1 MKPSNILLNSECH
14 VKVADYGLAR
24 SVAQSDSEVGTNPV
38 LTDYV
43 ATRWYRAP
51 EILLGSTKY
60 TKGVDMWSLGCIL
73 GELIGGKP
81 TFPGTSTM
89 NQLERIMEV
98 TGRPSQEDIDA
109 MKSPFAATMLESLP
123 MVRNRPLTEMFPTAS
138 SDALDLLKSLLQFN
152 PNKRI
157 SAADALQHPYVV
169 QFHNPD
175 DEPECGRIIRI
186 SIDDNTKYSIADYRD
201 RLYSEVIKRKKDQR
215 RHRLRDPQSSSGSV
229 HVGSNSSGPADG
241 GTSGAGSASHS
252 RDRVSSSGHR
262 QRETQQY
269 PSYHPNQPSHNHNHH
284 HGQTQSY
291 ASPNGQAA
299 YQHNHHAY
307 QHQQVYQTHSGG
319 TTASRGGR
327 GLR

>member
-1 MKPSNILLNSECH
+1 MRVWGPR
-14 VKVADYGLAR
+14 LAR

-157 SAADALQHPYVV
+157 RQIIAQGHTMFDFLPFCLQ
-169 QFHNPD
+169 
-175 DEPECGRIIRI
+175 
-186 SIDDNTKYSIADYRD
+186 
-201 RLYSEVIKRKKDQR
+201 
-215 RHRLRDPQSSSGSV
+215 
-229 HVGSNSSGPADG
+229 
-241 GTSGAGSASHS
+241 
-252 RDRVSSSGHR
+252 
-262 QRETQQY
+262 
-269 PSYHPNQPSHNHNHH
+269 
-284 HGQTQSY
+284 
-291 ASPNGQAA
+291 
-299 YQHNHHAY
+299 
-307 QHQQVYQTHSGG
+307 
-319 TTASRGGR
+319 RGGR
-327 GLR
+327 FAASLCGAISQPR